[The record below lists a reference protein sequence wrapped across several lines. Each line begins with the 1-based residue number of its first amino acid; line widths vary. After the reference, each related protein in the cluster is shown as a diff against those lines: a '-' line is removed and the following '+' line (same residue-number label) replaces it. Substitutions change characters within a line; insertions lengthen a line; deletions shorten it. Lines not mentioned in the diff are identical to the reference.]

1 MDDRPAAA
9 LPMLSQRAQ
18 AHQAS
23 RIRELLRLTEQ
34 PHMMSLAGGL
44 PAPDGFPD
52 ALIRGAFDR
61 AMGHVGITGA
71 TALQYSPTEGLAVLR
86 EVVAAEHEVS
96 ADDVLITTGSQQA
109 LDLLARVLCDPGHV
123 IVAED
128 PCYLGALQA
137 FRFAGATVVGV
148 EGDGDG
154 IDVDGVDAALAGA
167 GARAKAIYVVPNFH
181 NPSGSVLSVTR
192 RAHLIEVAQRHGVL
206 VIEDDPYGEIRFAG
220 TSLTPLA
227 RLGADAGAGVVRL
240 GSSSKVLAPGL
251 RVGWMSGPA
260 SIVSAAVR
268 AKQAADLH
276 TSSLNQLIVAEAL
289 AATTEFGEHLD
300 RARALYGARAAALAA
315 ALRQRLGDRIG
326 FSEPEGGMFLWCALP
341 GVDTE
346 ALLLAAVEEG
356 VAFVP
361 GSAFAVDAGTG
372 PTHADRARLSFATL
386 RPEQFD
392 EAAQR
397 LARALVALDS
407 RATLG
412 V

>member
-1 MDDRPAAA
+1 MDDRPVAA
-9 LPMLSQRAQ
+9 LPMISQRSQ

-52 ALIRGAFDR
+52 HLIRQAFDR
-61 AMGHVGITGA
+61 AMGHVGVTGS
-71 TALQYSPTEGLAVLR
+71 TALQYSPTEGLTALR
-86 EVVAAEHEVS
+86 EQVATIHGVGL
-96 ADDVLITTGSQQA
+96 DDVLVTTGSQQA
-109 LDLLARVLCDPGHV
+109 LDLLARVLCDPGDV

-128 PCYLGALQA
+128 PSYLGALQA

-148 EGDGDG
+148 EGDDDG
-154 IDVDGVDAALAGA
+154 IDVDGVDAALTAAGD
-167 GARAKAIYVVPNFH
+167 RAKAIYVVPNFH
-181 NPSGSVLSVTR
+181 NPSGAVVSAAR
-192 RAHLIEVAQRHGVL
+192 RAALLEVAQRHRVV

-220 TSLTPLA
+220 TPLTSLA
-227 RLGADAGAGVVRL
+227 RLGADAQAAVVRL

-260 SIVSAAVR
+260 PIVSAAVR

-276 TSSLNQLIVAEAL
+276 TSSLNQLIVTEAV
-289 AATTEFGEHLD
+289 ADGPAFAEHLT
-300 RARALYGARAAALAA
+300 RARSLYRERATALVAALHVH
-315 ALRQRLGDRIG
+315 LGDRV
-326 FSEPEGGMFLWCALP
+326 SCRAPEGGMFVWCALP

-346 ALLLAAVEEG
+346 ELLAAAVEEG

-361 GSAFAVDAGTG
+361 GRAFAVDAESG

-386 RPEQFD
+386 RPDRFD
-392 EAAQR
+392 EAIAR
-397 LARALVALDS
+397 LARAVAAVDR

-412 V
+412 A